1 MMLVRCA
8 NNLLNENLPLLSFLS
23 QNIIGR
29 QKPTAGLLVS
39 PMTVIA
45 SEIFGIQTAAR
56 KHAETIEK
64 VTKKFS
70 TLFIERS

>member
-1 MMLVRCA
+1 MLVRCA
-8 NNLLNENLPLLSFLS
+8 INLLNENVELLSFLS
-23 QNIIGR
+23 QNMIGR

-56 KHAETIEK
+56 KQAETIEK

-70 TLFIERS
+70 TLFI